1 MRLYLGLLIGIASL
15 ALASGCGTARAIV
28 NDRAQDV
35 YVESIRPTS
44 GVSGETVNFEAICC
58 FKPGQSSE
66 NLRYEW
72 NFGGACDPNVSFD
85 EIPIVNFRAGSA
97 VPYSASLKLTGG
109 CLGENLSLTT
119 PFQIN
124 VAPLS
129 VVAVTGTTGVS
140 KGVGSFSAI
149 LGSGVADKYSWDF
162 GGAATPSGAQTESP
176 AVNFVTVAVPTVFQG
191 RLIVSN
197 KYEIS
202 EFLFDITV
210 NP

>member
-1 MRLYLGLLIGIASL
+1 MRLFLGLLCGAASL

-28 NDRAQDV
+28 NDRDPDA

-44 GVSGETVNFEAICC
+44 GVSGDSAAFEAVCC
-58 FKPGQSSE
+58 FKPGQNKE

-72 NFGGACDPNVSFD
+72 NFGGACDPNVSYD
-85 EIPIVNFRAGSA
+85 EIPIVHFRAGSA
-97 VPYSASLKLTGG
+97 APYNASLKLTGG

-129 VVAVTGTTGVS
+129 VVTVTGTTGIS
-140 KGVGSFSAI
+140 KGNGSFSAVI
-149 LGSGVADKYSWDF
+149 GSGVVEKYSWDF
-162 GGAATPSGAQTESP
+162 GGAASPSGATAENP
-176 AVNFVTVAVPTVFQG
+176 TVNFVTVAVPTVFQG
-191 RLIVSN
+191 RLVVSN
-197 KYEIS
+197 KYEVT

>member
-1 MRLYLGLLIGIASL
+1 MRLYLGLLCGVALL

-28 NDRAQDV
+28 NDRDQDA

-44 GVSGETVNFEAICC
+44 GVSGDSAAFEAICC
-58 FKPGQSSE
+58 FKPGQ
-66 NLRYEW
+66 NKDDLRYEW

-85 EIPIVNFRAGSA
+85 EVPIVNFRAGSA
-97 VPYSASLKLTGG
+97 APYNASLKLTGG

-129 VVAVTGTTGVS
+129 VVTVTGATGIAN
-140 KGVGSFSAI
+140 GSGNFSAV
-149 LGSGVADKYSWDF
+149 LGSGVAEKYSWDF
-162 GGAATPSGAQTESP
+162 GGAASPSGSTSESP
-176 AVNFVTVAVPTVFQG
+176 TVSFARVTVPTVFQG
-191 RLIVSN
+191 RLVVSN
-197 KYEIS
+197 KYEVS
-202 EFLFDITV
+202 EFFFDITV